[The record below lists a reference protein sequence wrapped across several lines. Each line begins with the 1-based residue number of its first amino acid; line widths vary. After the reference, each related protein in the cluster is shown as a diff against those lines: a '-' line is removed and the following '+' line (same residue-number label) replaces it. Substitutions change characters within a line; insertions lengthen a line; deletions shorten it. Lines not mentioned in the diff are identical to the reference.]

1 MTARKATWSGSINFG
16 IISIPVKLYS
26 AVEDGSSIKFRQL
39 NADTKNPIKMKK
51 VDSVTGAD
59 VKDTVK
65 GYEISKGEF
74 VVVTDDE
81 IADLLPDKNSTI
93 ELMTFL
99 DEDEIESVYIE
110 KPYYLGTD
118 GAEKPYRLLEQAL
131 RNKKKIG
138 IGKVVMRSK
147 EYLCI
152 IKPEKDSG
160 LSVSTLRWK
169 NQVRSNYEIAPKEV
183 ELSEA
188 EIALAENLI
197 EAMISDI
204 DISEIEETYTEEL
217 KALIEDKAAGKIV
230 AQPVAKKKEEKTD
243 DVMAALQASLEIA
256 QQKSS

>member
-1 MTARKATWSGSINFG
+1 MTTRKATWSGTINFG
-16 IISIPVKLYS
+16 IVAIPVKLYS
-26 AVEDGSSIKFRQL
+26 AVEDGSSVKFRQL
-39 NADTKNPIKMKK
+39 NAETNNPIKMKK

-59 VKDTVK
+59 VTETVK
-65 GYEISKGEF
+65 GYEINKGEF

-81 IADLLPDKNSTI
+81 IAELLPDKNSTI

-99 DEDEIESVYIE
+99 DHDEIENIYFD

-118 GAEKPYRLLEQAL
+118 GSDKPYKLLEQAL
-131 RNKKKIG
+131 RNKNKIA

-147 EYLCI
+147 EYLCV

-160 LSVSTLRWK
+160 LSVSTLRWQ
-169 NQVRSNYEIAPKEV
+169 NQVRSNEDITPSDV

-204 DISEIEETYTEEL
+204 DITEIEETYTEEL
-217 KALIEDKAAGKIV
+217 KSLIEDKAAGKIIT
-230 AQPVAKKKEEKTD
+230 QPAAKEKEEKTD
-243 DVMAALQASLEIA
+243 DVMAALQASLEMVN
-256 QQKSS
+256 QR